1 MKSKNV
7 TINKLKEIFKNF
19 NNNFSLAQVG
29 SSLKN
34 DVYNDFDLIFIT
46 DKRNEGLNFLLNI
59 FTDYNILI
67 NDDALKIYNF
77 CDIEISIAIYTYMQI
92 DNIVKNYISGEKV
105 LCEHRSWALG
115 YWIGEGFIN
124 DVRKCK
130 IIYDNNNKLKNIKE
144 SLSKE
149 LIYSNQKI
157 LNDCKAEIKIKRSLL
172 CKCNKDTLE
181 YSLLKNDIILAMIR
195 SSYILSGKILN
206 SFNNMNNVISN
217 IPLRYRK
224 IINKYKE
231 DSDDT
236 CILKMLNEIN
246 MRIMRK
252 NSLYLGTWQFDGNFN
267 NLSDDEIVN
276 LIKYAKNIGITKFD
290 TALVYGN
297 GKVEKLLSK
306 VIDESDT
313 ILTKIPARIKPTN
326 GINMPLKNYYDE
338 DYINCCIEKS
348 LYNLERKK
356 IEIVLLHNWIEEW
369 NNKPVLLDWLI
380 ALKKRKIVKKI
391 GISLP
396 NGYQGQLPKIVLN
409 KIDVIEAPLNPD
421 NQWILNSLNTYKEN
435 NIEVIL
441 RSLFM
446 QGKLLNEDKDI
457 YIDIIRKT
465 NLLNTSMVIGM
476 TTKEQMNMNIN
487 IIQNS

>member
-1 MKSKNV
+1 
-7 TINKLKEIFKNF
+7 
-19 NNNFSLAQVG
+19 
-29 SSLKN
+29 
-34 DVYNDFDLIFIT
+34 
-46 DKRNEGLNFLLNI
+46 
-59 FTDYNILI
+59 
-67 NDDALKIYNF
+67 
-77 CDIEISIAIYTYMQI
+77 
-92 DNIVKNYISGEKV
+92 
-105 LCEHRSWALG
+105 
-115 YWIGEGFIN
+115 
-124 DVRKCK
+124 
-130 IIYDNNNKLKNIKE
+130 
-144 SLSKE
+144 
-149 LIYSNQKI
+149 
-157 LNDCKAEIKIKRSLL
+157 
-172 CKCNKDTLE
+172 
-181 YSLLKNDIILAMIR
+181 MI
-195 SSYILSGKILN
+195 
-206 SFNNMNNVISN
+206 
-217 IPLRYRK
+217 
-224 IINKYKE
+224 
-231 DSDDT
+231 
-236 CILKMLNEIN
+236 
-246 MRIMRK
+246 
-252 NSLYLGTWQFDGNFN
+252 GNFN

-356 IEIVLLHNWIEEW
+356 IEIVLLQNWIEEW

>member
-1 MKSKNV
+1 MKSKNI
-7 TINKLKEIFKNF
+7 TINKLKEIFKSF

-46 DKRNEGLNFLLNI
+46 DKRNEGLNFLLKI

-92 DNIVKNYISGEKV
+92 DNVVKNYISGEKV

-144 SLSKE
+144 SLSKK

-157 LNDCKAEIKIKRSLL
+157 LNDCKAEIEIKRSLL

-231 DSDDT
+231 NSDDT
-236 CILKMLNEIN
+236 CILKMLDEIN
-246 MRIMRK
+246 MRIMRR
-252 NSLYLGTWQFDGNFN
+252 NSLYLGTWQFDGTFN
-267 NLSDDEIVN
+267 NLLDDEIVN

-446 QGKLLNEDKDI
+446 QGKLLNEDKDT

>member
-1 MKSKNV
+1 MKSKNII
-7 TINKLKEIFKNF
+7 INMLKEIFENF

-34 DVYNDFDLIFIT
+34 DIYNDFDLIFII
-46 DKRNEGLNFLLNI
+46 DERNEGLNFLLNI
-59 FTDYNILI
+59 FINYNILI

-77 CDIEISIAIYTYMQI
+77 CDVEISIAIYTYMQI
-92 DNIVKNYISGEKV
+92 DNIVKNFISGEKV

-124 DVRKCK
+124 DIKKCK
-130 IIYDNNNKLKNIKE
+130 IIYDDNNKLKDIKE

-157 LNDCKAEIKIKRSLL
+157 LDDCKKEIEIKRSLL
-172 CKCNKDTLE
+172 YKCKKDTLT

-195 SSYILSGKILN
+195 SSYILSCKTLN
-206 SFNNMNNVISN
+206 SFKNMNATINN
-217 IPLRYRK
+217 IPLRYRE
-224 IINKYKE
+224 IINKYEE
-231 DSDDT
+231 DSDDA
-236 CILKMLNEIN
+236 CILKMLDEIN
-246 MRIMRK
+246 IRIMRK

-267 NLSDDEIVN
+267 NLLDDEIVN
-276 LIKYAKNIGITKFD
+276 LIKYAKKIGITKFD

-313 ILTKIPARIKPTN
+313 ILTKIPARIKPVS
-326 GINMPLKNYYDE
+326 GRNMPLINYYDE

-348 LYNLERKK
+348 LYNLNRKK
-356 IEIVLLHNWIEEW
+356 IEIVLLHNLTEEW
-369 NNKPVLLDWLI
+369 NNKPILLDWLI
-380 ALKKRKIVKKI
+380 TLKNRKIVKKI

-396 NGYQGQLPKIVLN
+396 NGYKSQLPKTVLN
-409 KIDVIEAPLNPD
+409 KIDVIEAPLNPE
-421 NQWILNSLNTYKEN
+421 NKWILNSLNTYKEN

-446 QGKLLNEDKDI
+446 QGKLLKEDKHK

-476 TTKEQMNMNIN
+476 TTKEQINKNVN